1 MALGYHKYAN
11 AFPMISG
18 ADRVA
23 FVESIRANGIKE
35 EIVVCCD
42 DNPDGE
48 ILDGRNRFEAG
59 IETGKFADDVD
70 WRADAN
76 FVDFREIEPDMDPLD
91 WVKLKNLDGRRHLSQ
106 SMRAMIAAK
115 IEGFRH
121 GGLRP
126 EQDAN
131 LHLDEVDAEP
141 NGSDLA
147 TRGRRSVAE
156 DLHVS
161 PRSVASA
168 AKVLKDGA
176 PELEKAV
183 SEGAVKVSVAAEIAA
198 LPKDEQVAIIKSADP
213 SALSVVVKEIRDKRT
228 ADKKARRTEKE
239 QQLGRK
245 LLAIGD
251 RKATVLYVDIDWRFL
266 TRSANGLDRSADN
279 HYPTSALVDIMK
291 RPVSDMAARDAV
303 IFFWATVPMLIEAI
317 CVLDAYG
324 FVLINRDPET
334 GFLLPDKSNCHYVSQ
349 QAWVKTDSDGEPA
362 NGTGYWF
369 RNGHEILLV
378 ARRGNIIAP
387 AMGTQPN
394 SVQQSLRGEHS
405 AKPEDVLELI
415 EHWYPTV
422 PKLELHRR
430 GKPRP
435 GWWAWG
441 NEVEADPE
449 NGVTVD
455 ENGFADASHLP
466 LLKQSGSSQKTET
479 SSAPSGGD
487 KASPVTSLD
496 GADSGLGGSD
506 TGAAAG
512 DASGPVA
519 VPAIHLGWQQESEG
533 LENRFRTL
541 GADLP
546 KTTAGLIEA
555 YADAMGAYDTAMRTG
570 TEDAARLAGER
581 MGAVL
586 FKANGDRMYALEVAK
601 APMAI
606 RKATSAKPGQTPI
619 WGQNGCFT
627 FKGKRMA
634 AIVECAWPTLNF
646 FAATDA
652 PFFSETGFRAVHT
665 GVDGLGMSVTDFI
678 SASIEAVLAAPGEAL
693 VTPAHIY
700 RIGRTGPVP
709 VHNGDKS

>member
-1 MALGYHKYAN
+1 MALAYHKFAN
-11 AFPMISG
+11 AFPMIAG
-18 ADRVA
+18 ADRAA

-35 EIVVCCD
+35 KIVVYCD

-59 IETGKFADDVD
+59 IETGKFSDGVD
-70 WRADAN
+70 WRADVN
-76 FVDFREIEPDMDPLD
+76 FVDFREIEPDMDPLE
-91 WVKLKNLDGRRHLSQ
+91 WVILKNRDRRHMTESQ
-106 SMRAMIAAK
+106 RAMAAHEL
-115 IEGFRH
+115 EGYSHGGKRH
-121 GGLRP
+121 G
-126 EQDAN
+126 QDAN
-131 LHLDEVDAEP
+131 WQLENEEP
-141 NGSDLA
+141 SSDSSA
-147 TRGRRSVAE
+147 PRDRQSVAK
-156 DLHVS
+156 DLNVS
-161 PRSVASA
+161 PRSVARA
-168 AKVLKDGA
+168 AKVAEQGV
-176 PELEKAV
+176 PELAEAVRQGEVAV
-183 SEGAVKVSVAAEIAA
+183 SAAAEIAT
-198 LPKDEQVAIIKSADP
+198 LPKDKQIEIIKAADP
-213 SALSVVVKEIRDKRT
+213 AALSVVVKDIRAQKT
-228 ADKKARRTEKE
+228 AEKKAKRAEKE

-266 TRSANGLDRSADN
+266 TRSANGFDRSADN
-279 HYPTSALVDIMK
+279 HYPTSMLIDIMK
-291 RPVSDMAARDAV
+291 RPVSDMAAKDAV

-324 FVLINRDPET
+324 FVSINRDPET
-334 GFLLPDKSNCHYVSQ
+334 GFLLPDKSNCYYVSQ
-349 QAWVKTDSDGEPA
+349 QAWVKTDSGGEPA

-378 ARRGNIIAP
+378 AHRGNIIAP

-415 EHWYPTV
+415 ERWYPTV

-466 LLKQSGSSQKTET
+466 LLPQSGSTQKPDT

-487 KASPVTSLD
+487 KASPATSLD
-496 GADSGLGGSD
+496 GAVSGPGGSD

-519 VPAIHLGWQQESEG
+519 APAVHLGWQQESDG
-533 LENRFRTL
+533 LENRFRAI
-541 GADLP
+541 GVELP
-546 KTTAGLIEA
+546 KAKAGLIKA
-555 YADAMGAYDTAMRTG
+555 YVDAMGAYDTAMRAG
-570 TEDAARLAGER
+570 TVDAARLAGER

-586 FKANGDRMYALEVAK
+586 FKANGARMYALDVAK
-601 APMAI
+601 APTAI
-606 RKATSAKPGQTPI
+606 RKATSAKPGETPL
-619 WGQNGCFT
+619 WGQNGCFM
-627 FKGKRMA
+627 FKGKRMT

-678 SASIEAVLAAPGEAL
+678 SASIDAVLDAPGECL
-693 VTPAHIY
+693 VTPSHIY

-709 VHNGDKS
+709 AHNGDQT